1 MIDVLIIGAGLAGL
15 TCARRLHEAG
25 VTCRVLEASDGVG
38 GRVRTDV
45 VEGFRLDRG
54 FQVLLTAYPEA
65 KRWLDYKA
73 LQLRPLEPGARVWCG
88 ADGWQEVADPFR
100 SPEKLWATMN
110 ARVGTMQDKLR
121 IASWQRSSGDGEWEE
136 LFSRPETTVLEALH
150 ARGFGERMI
159 ERFLR
164 PWLGGVFF
172 DAELRASSRM
182 LEFVFRMFAD
192 GDTAVP
198 RLGMGEIPRQLAAGL
213 PDGTVTLNTPVAR
226 VYAGGLT
233 LESGEEIAARNIVL
247 ATDGSAAARLSPE
260 VVAPDWLSGVTVYF
274 DAQQGP
280 VRAPVL
286 VLNGTGAGLINSVVE
301 MSAVSRDLAPKGRAL
316 ISVTGLGDPA
326 MPDEA
331 LVAALREEAAG
342 WYGPEARDWRSLRV
356 CRIRRALPVIQSP
369 SLPEPLRT
377 KAGVWLCGDYTTTAS
392 IQGAMQSGR
401 VTADAIIGT

>member
-1 MIDVLIIGAGLAGL
+1 MTDVLIIGAGLAGL

-25 VTCRVLEASDGVG
+25 VSCRVLEASDEVG
-38 GRVRTDV
+38 GRMRTDV

-73 LQLRPLEPGARVWCG
+73 LGLRAFEPGARVWCG
-88 ADGWQEVADPFR
+88 DDGWQEVADPFR

-316 ISVTGLGDPA
+316 ISVTALGDPA

-331 LVAALREEAAG
+331 LVAALRSEAAG
-342 WYGPEARDWRSLRV
+342 WYGPEARDWRLLRV
-356 CRIRRALPVIQSP
+356 CRIRRALPVIPSP
-369 SLPEPLRT
+369 GLPEPLRT
-377 KAGVWLCGDYTTTAS
+377 KAGAWLCGDYTATAS
-392 IQGAMQSGR
+392 VQGAMQSGR
-401 VTADAIIGT
+401 VTADAILLT